1 MLLDRKS
8 RVQQGA
14 QCIAILTN
22 KLYPFERKLLF
33 AMQFRLAVVNWDRKH
48 QGKECNPSTKLSI
61 YREIQRLEGQEKIRK
76 KQELANSVLDSA
88 VNEPNLQK
96 VLKMCKA
103 SSETQAGAHM

>member
-1 MLLDRKS
+1 M
-8 RVQQGA
+8 
-14 QCIAILTN
+14 
-22 KLYPFERKLLF
+22 
-33 AMQFRLAVVNWDRKH
+33 VNWDRKH